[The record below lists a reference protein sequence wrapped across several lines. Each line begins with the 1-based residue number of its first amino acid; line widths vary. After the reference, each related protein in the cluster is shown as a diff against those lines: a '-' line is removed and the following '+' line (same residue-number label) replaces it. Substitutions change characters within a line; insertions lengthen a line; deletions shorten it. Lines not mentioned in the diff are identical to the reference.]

1 MVVVRELLSYLV
13 LALALVA
20 TVPAFFAL
28 RAGGTSLV
36 AAMADSGAFSSES
49 QAEAVRF
56 VATSEPGAMWLI
68 LAAVLLVNFS
78 LIRIWDAVA
87 NL

>member
-13 LALALVA
+13 LTLALAA
-20 TVPAFFAL
+20 AVPAFFAL
-28 RAGGTSLV
+28 RGGSTALV
-36 AAMADSGAFSSES
+36 AAMADSGVLSPQAQSE
-49 QAEAVRF
+49 AARF
-56 VATSEPGAMWLI
+56 AATSEPGVLWLL

>member
-13 LALALVA
+13 LAFALVA

-28 RAGGTSLV
+28 RSSGTSLV
-36 AAMADSGAFSSES
+36 AAMADSGALSSQS
-49 QAEAVRF
+49 QAEAARF
-56 VATSEPGAMWLI
+56 VATSEPGVMWLI